1 MSMTHYEQS
10 RFGLLSVFP
19 STGKQG
25 AWRYLLMIADIKMLR
40 RLMEEGLSDGGFAV
54 WVVQH
59 LEPVELGGEGCTHLL
74 ILFHVD

>member
-1 MSMTHYEQS
+1 
-10 RFGLLSVFP
+10 
-19 STGKQG
+19 
-25 AWRYLLMIADIKMLR
+25 MIADIKMLR